1 MNCSQAMELILEADV
16 VELEGR
22 NDSELSAHI
31 RECSA
36 CAASAQRILS
46 EQRELQQVLQAE
58 HPRTSVDVALSRAGT
73 RAATTRRRRRVWQAA
88 ISVAAAAGMV
98 GILLSNHSRNGALDP
113 AWQVPEQRASLGL
126 DIETPPGKNVAV
138 FEVED
143 RPDIVV
149 VWFYDQ
155 GD

>member
-1 MNCSQAMELILEADV
+1 MELILEADV
-16 VELEGR
+16 VALEGR
-22 NDSELSAHI
+22 DDSGLSAHI
-31 RECSA
+31 RECPR
-36 CAASAQRILS
+36 CASKAQLVLA
-46 EQRELQQVLQAE
+46 EQQELQQLLRAE
-58 HPRTSVDVALSRAGT
+58 HPDTSLDVALT
-73 RAATTRRRRRVWQAA
+73 RASTRAVSARRSRRMWQAA
-88 ISVAAAAGMV
+88 IPLAAAAGLT
-98 GILLSNHSRNGALDP
+98 GILLSNGSHPGSLDSV
-113 AWQVPEQRASLGL
+113 WQVPERNASLGL

>member
-1 MNCSQAMELILEADV
+1 MELMLEADV
-16 VELEGR
+16 VALEGR
-22 NDSELSAHI
+22 DDSGLSVHI
-31 RECSA
+31 RECPRCTSKV
-36 CAASAQRILS
+36 QLILS
-46 EQRELQQVLQAE
+46 EQQELQQLLQAE
-58 HPRTSVDVALSRAGT
+58 HPGTSLDVALARAGT
-73 RAATTRRRRRVWQAA
+73 RAVSARRSRRIWQAA
-88 ISVAAAAGMV
+88 IPLAAAAGLT
-98 GILLSNHSRNGALDP
+98 GILLSNGSHPASRDSV
-113 AWQVPEQRASLGL
+113 WMVPEHSAGVGL